1 VAPSQNVENDGIPAA
16 PRIPRSRF
24 TPPTFP
30 QEMPITEE
38 NEILLKNTAARM
50 LHLQNRTVQE
60 SCAIGIIDFERWEWP
75 QGVGLYGLLRY
86 YQWDK
91 RPEIL
96 HDLEGWFRRRRAE
109 GLPEKNINTMAPMLT
124 LAHLYETTRNPADL
138 ELCKEWVAWAV
149 ERLPR
154 TTENGF
160 QHVTTDFPNK
170 GQLWAD
176 TLFMTVLF
184 VAKMG
189 VLLQRQDYVE
199 ESIRQFL
206 LHIKYLHDRKT
217 GLWYHGWNFI
227 GRHNFAEALWG
238 RGNCW
243 FTAGVVDYLE
253 LVNLS
258 EGVKNHLIATLS
270 AQVDALAQLQES
282 DGMWHTLLDDPR
294 SYLESSAT
302 AGFGYGI
309 LKGVRLGY
317 LDGKYYTVGR
327 KAVAAVCGRI
337 DQDGT
342 VRDVSYGTPMGLDL
356 DSYRKIPQCP
366 MAYGQALTLLLLTE
380 AVRSKV

>member
-1 VAPSQNVENDGIPAA
+1 
-16 PRIPRSRF
+16 
-24 TPPTFP
+24 
-30 QEMPITEE
+30 
-38 NEILLKNTAARM
+38 
-50 LHLQNRTVQE
+50 
-60 SCAIGIIDFERWEWP
+60 
-75 QGVGLYGLLRY
+75 
-86 YQWDK
+86 
-91 RPEIL
+91 
-96 HDLEGWFRRRRAE
+96 
-109 GLPEKNINTMAPMLT
+109 
-124 LAHLYETTRNPADL
+124 
-138 ELCKEWVAWAV
+138 
-149 ERLPR
+149 
-154 TTENGF
+154 
-160 QHVTTDFPNK
+160 
-170 GQLWAD
+170 
-176 TLFMTVLF
+176 
-184 VAKMG
+184 MG